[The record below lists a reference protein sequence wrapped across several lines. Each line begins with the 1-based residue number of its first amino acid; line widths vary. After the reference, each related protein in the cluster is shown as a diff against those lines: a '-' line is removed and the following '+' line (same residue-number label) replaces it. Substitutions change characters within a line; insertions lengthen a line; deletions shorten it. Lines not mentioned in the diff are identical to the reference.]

1 MCGACLVAGACVA
14 TPVRGASPADA
25 ELAFAGG
32 AGARWLGLNGNSS
45 DPGAYLGALDEF
57 EAQGILYD
65 RGNAIEW
72 PAGRLPDEGAWGRGL
87 ATSIAA
93 GMVPVVTIEFAGYAG
108 ARCRLNRDC
117 LPSRRSVPQLRR
129 GLPQIGRRDAGATT
143 HAPRS
148 SSNRSTSPTF
158 VGPPRST
165 RRSSRSCF
173 RPRRTPTSPWPDIY
187 VAATG
192 QEWVSEMY
200 AARPI
205 LRRLISAWYVHP
217 YGLPDPDDPYGIR
230 SLPALRASMDSGR
243 ENLIV
248 SELGYCAR
256 DLPRGR
262 ECPRASYT
270 LATSEQAAERLT
282 EALAAALLYH
292 QQGWLKALLV
302 YGRGVYEGWGMQLPG
317 GALTAQG
324 EALEAFAALFG

>member
-1 MCGACLVAGACVA
+1 M
-14 TPVRGASPADA
+14 
-25 ELAFAGG
+25 
-32 AGARWLGLNGNSS
+32 GLNGNSS
-45 DPGAYLGALDEF
+45 DPGGYLGALDEF
-57 EAQGILYD
+57 EAQGVFYD

-72 PAGRLPDEGAWGRGL
+72 PAGRLPNEGSWGRGL

-108 ARCRLNRDC
+108 ARCHLHYDC
-117 LPSRRSVPQLRR
+117 LPVGTASRRYVTGFVRS
-129 GLPQIGRRDAGATT
+129 AGAMLSAHPRAQILFEPINEPYLRGTAGQYAAIVAQLLPAAA
-143 HAPRS
+143 HAHIPLAH
-148 SSNRSTSPTF
+148 
-158 VGPPRST
+158 
-165 RRSSRSCF
+165 
-173 RPRRTPTSPWPDIY
+173 IY

-205 LRRLISAWYVHP
+205 LRRLIAAWYVHP

-243 ENLIV
+243 ENVIV

-270 LATSEQAAERLT
+270 LATSEQAAESLT
-282 EALAAALLYH
+282 EALAASLLYH